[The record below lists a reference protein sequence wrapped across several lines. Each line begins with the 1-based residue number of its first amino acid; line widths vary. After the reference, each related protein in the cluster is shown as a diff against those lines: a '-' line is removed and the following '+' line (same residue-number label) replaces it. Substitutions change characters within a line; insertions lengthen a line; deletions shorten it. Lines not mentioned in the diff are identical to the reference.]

1 MIETKPKPKAKPAEG
16 VGAARARDIGTQ
28 IHYAGGLHA
37 KGPPPKMTREPL
49 SRVLDV
55 AVSRARDLAAQL
67 SQAAVALET
76 SSLSDKESAAL
87 IARIDDLW
95 FSLVPMSK
103 ERGAVLI
110 LMNHIDTTRGVF
122 EVAYIEEEGSAD
134 RFMAAAEAVQLT
146 WSREYPDFAAR
157 IDLERLRLA
166 VDAWGQEGP
175 ARDTGKPSTMRF
187 GALDSGAR
195 CRRRRSRGSGGKLEE
210 ATSTRTTSRNPD
222 SQSPG
227 LETRS

>member
-1 MIETKPKPKAKPAEG
+1 MIEKKPKPKAKPAEG
-16 VGAARARDIGTQ
+16 VRAARARDIGTQ

-87 IARIDDLW
+87 IARIDVLW

-166 VDAWGQEGP
+166 VDAWGQGGP
-175 ARDTGKPSTMRF
+175 SKGYWRTFHDAIRSAGLGGAMSAASLARLWRE
-187 GALDSGAR
+187 AR
-195 CRRRRSRGSGGKLEE
+195 RGDVDEDDE
-210 ATSTRTTSRNPD
+210 
-222 SQSPG
+222 
-227 LETRS
+227 